1 MGTTKNTAYK
11 VHAHQTTD
19 AERVTFN
26 IEEGAMVTTESG
38 IWQVYNDAWR
48 KLYPQAGIGTGLG
61 WVRYDD
67 GIYTSENKLTLA
79 SGVETT
85 LINNGANVV
94 RSEAGIDYYNTST
107 NKLLATT
114 PKDVYVM
121 TVVFNYS
128 AENASQA
135 YMHLNLENAGATPY
149 ERLKTDILFPKG
161 NNETHEF
168 HGVFQYYVDQ
178 DFIDNGSSWKVTA
191 DGSTCRIWDI
201 IYFIQKTQSYA

>member
-1 MGTTKNTAYK
+1 MLNTSFK
-11 VHAHQTTD
+11 VHAGTATD
-19 AERVTFN
+19 AERLTYNV
-26 IEEGAMVTTESG
+26 EEGAFVTTESG
-38 IWQVYNDAWR
+38 VWTVYNGSWV
-48 KLYPQAGIGTGLG
+48 KLYPQAGGETGLG
-61 WVRYDD
+61 WCRYDD
-67 GIYTSENKLTLA
+67 GVYTAENKLTLT

-85 LINNGANVV
+85 LTNNGANVV
-94 RSEAGIDYYNTST
+94 RSEAGIDYYDTST

-114 PKDVYVM
+114 PKDVYLM

-128 AENASQA
+128 ANNASQA

-161 NNETHEF
+161 NNEMHEF

-191 DGSTCRIWDI
+191 DGSTCKIWDI
-201 IYFIQKTQSYA
+201 IFFIQKTQSYA

>member
-1 MGTTKNTAYK
+1 MSTTVNSAYK
-11 VHAHQTTD
+11 VHVQETTEANKD
-19 AERVTFN
+19 LVN
-26 IEEGAMVTTESG
+26 IEQGAMQVTDQALYMGFNGEN
-38 IWQVYNDAWR
+38 V
-48 KLYPQAGIGTGLG
+48 KVYPQSAVGQGLG

-67 GIYTSENKLTLA
+67 GQYTSENKLTLA

-85 LINNGANVV
+85 LTNNGANIV
-94 RSEAGIDYYNTST
+94 RSKAGIDYYNTTT
-107 NKLLATT
+107 NRLVATT
-114 PKDVYVM
+114 PNDVYLM

-128 AENASQA
+128 ANNASQA
-135 YMHLNLENAGATPY
+135 FMHLNLENAGATPY

-191 DGSTCRIWDI
+191 DGSTCKIWDI
-201 IYFIQKTQSYA
+201 IFFIQKTQSYA

>member
-1 MGTTKNTAYK
+1 MLNTSFK
-11 VHAHQTTD
+11 VHAGTATD
-19 AERVTFN
+19 AERLTYNV
-26 IEEGAMVTTESG
+26 EEGAFVTTESG
-38 IWQVYNDAWR
+38 VWTVYNGSWV
-48 KLYPQAGIGTGLG
+48 KLYPQAGGETGLG

-67 GIYTSENKLTLA
+67 GVYTAENKLTLA

-85 LINNGANVV
+85 LTNNGANVV
-94 RSEAGIDYYNTST
+94 RSEAGIDYYDTTT

-114 PKDVYVM
+114 PNDVYLM

-128 AENASQA
+128 ANNASQA
-135 YMHLNLENAGATPY
+135 FMHLNLENAGATPY

-161 NNETHEF
+161 NDEMHEF

-191 DGSTCRIWDI
+191 DGSTCKIWDI

>member
-1 MGTTKNTAYK
+1 MVKNTSYK
-11 VHAHQTTD
+11 VHAGTTTD
-19 AERVTFN
+19 AERLTYN
-26 IEEGAMVTTESG
+26 IEEGAYVTTESG
-38 IWQVYNDAWR
+38 VWTVYNGNWV
-48 KLYPQAGIGTGLG
+48 KLYPKAGGKTGLG

-67 GIYTSENKLTLA
+67 GVYTAENKLTLT

-85 LINNGANVV
+85 LTNNGANII
-94 RSEAGIDYYNTST
+94 RSEVGIDYYDTTT

-114 PKDVYVM
+114 PNDVYLM

-128 AENASQA
+128 ANNASQA
-135 YMHLNLENAGATPY
+135 FMHLNLENAGATPY

-161 NNETHEF
+161 NDEMHEF

-191 DGSTCRIWDI
+191 DGSTCKIWGI
-201 IYFIQKTQSYA
+201 IFFVQKTQSYA

>member
-1 MGTTKNTAYK
+1 MVRNTSYK
-11 VHAHQTTD
+11 VQVD
-19 AERVTFN
+19 VDSDVIRNQYN
-26 IEEGAMVTTESG
+26 IEEGAFVTTESG
-38 IWQVYNDAWR
+38 VWTVYNGNWV
-48 KLYPQAGIGTGLG
+48 KLYPQSGVGSALG

-67 GIYTSENKLTLA
+67 GVYTAENKLTLT

-85 LINNGANVV
+85 LTNNGANIV
-94 RSEAGIDYYNTST
+94 RSEAGIDYYDTST

-114 PKDVYVM
+114 PKDVYLM

-128 AENASQA
+128 ANNASQA

-161 NNETHEF
+161 NNEMHEF

>member
-1 MGTTKNTAYK
+1 MTSNNTSYK

-19 AERVTFN
+19 AKRLTFN

-38 IWQVYNDAWR
+38 IWQVYNGAWR
-48 KLYPQAGIGTGLG
+48 KIYPQSGIGSGLG
-61 WVRYDD
+61 WTRYDD
-67 GIYTSENKLTLA
+67 GLYTSENKLSLS

-85 LINNGANVV
+85 LTNNGANTI
-94 RSEAGIDYYNTST
+94 RSQEGIDYYNTATS
-107 NKLLATT
+107 KLIATT
-114 PKDVYVM
+114 PNDVYIT
-121 TVVFNYS
+121 TVIFNYS
-128 AENASQA
+128 ASNASQA
-135 YMHLNLENAGATPY
+135 FMHLNLENTGTTPY
-149 ERLKTDILFPKG
+149 DRLKTDILFPKG

-191 DGSTCRIWDI
+191 DGSTCKIWDI

>member
-1 MGTTKNTAYK
+1 MLNTSFK
-11 VHAHQTTD
+11 VHAGTATD
-19 AERVTFN
+19 AERLTYNV
-26 IEEGAMVTTESG
+26 EEGAFVTTESG
-38 IWQVYNDAWR
+38 VWTVYNGSWV
-48 KLYPQAGIGTGLG
+48 KLYPQSGGETGLG
-61 WVRYDD
+61 WCRYDD
-67 GIYTSENKLTLA
+67 GVYTAENKLTLT

-85 LINNGANVV
+85 LTNNGANVV
-94 RSEAGIDYYNTST
+94 RSEAGIDYYDTTT

-114 PKDVYVM
+114 PNDVYLM

-128 AENASQA
+128 ANNASQA
-135 YMHLNLENAGATPY
+135 FMHLNLENAGATPY

-191 DGSTCRIWDI
+191 DGSTCKIWDI
-201 IYFIQKTQSYA
+201 IFFIQKTQSYA

>member
-38 IWQVYNDAWR
+38 IWQVYNGAWR

-85 LINNGANVV
+85 LTNNGANIV
-94 RSEAGIDYYNTST
+94 RSEAGIEYYDTTT